1 MFSNVYL
8 NLPPM
13 SPMKQL
19 VRKHQ
24 DMLLW
29 YCNLFDIALKCYR
42 NRGVFQ
48 VSQYFHLSVL
58 WEYYIYLVMHFS
70 YFQYLQIVPIHYKM
84 ALCKTGEIRLNCL
97 KSWTVILGFYTLFFH
112 LQSWLVL
119 GSSDFPIICKI
130 IGSMEGLG
138 RSLLFIYFFDTS
150 TAIYPMKFRGPVF
163 KTHRGMYG
171 NG

>member
-1 MFSNVYL
+1 MYFLFRLFAWHFWIVEKTSDNLYVLFSNVYL

-48 VSQYFHLSVL
+48 VSQYFRLSVL
-58 WEYYIYLVMHFS
+58 WEYYIWCILVTS
-70 YFQYLQIVPIHYKM
+70 SIYK
-84 ALCKTGEIRLNCL
+84 LYPSITKWPCVKLGRLD
-97 KSWTVILGFYTLFFH
+97 WTVLKAEQWFWVFIHCFSICSLGLY
-112 LQSWLVL
+112 
-119 GSSDFPIICKI
+119 
-130 IGSMEGLG
+130 
-138 RSLLFIYFFDTS
+138 
-150 TAIYPMKFRGPVF
+150 
-163 KTHRGMYG
+163 
-171 NG
+171 